1 VVRKIQISDLHYIN
15 FLVAAT
21 CDVSCVKAADCYS
34 SNGIV
39 VSHDRFNRFLTRQ
52 SLTPETLWNEVE
64 PYIEK
69 RSGWFVLDDT
79 VIDKMYSKL
88 TFGINF

>member
-1 VVRKIQISDLHYIN
+1 
-15 FLVAAT
+15 
-21 CDVSCVKAADCYS
+21 VKAADCYS

-39 VSHDRFNRFLTRQ
+39 VTHDTFNRFLTRQ
-52 SLTPETLWNEVE
+52 SLTPETLWEEVE

-79 VIDKMYSKL
+79 VIDKIYSKQIEL
-88 TFGINF
+88 TQLSMERETSQGSPGHRPDHPRLD